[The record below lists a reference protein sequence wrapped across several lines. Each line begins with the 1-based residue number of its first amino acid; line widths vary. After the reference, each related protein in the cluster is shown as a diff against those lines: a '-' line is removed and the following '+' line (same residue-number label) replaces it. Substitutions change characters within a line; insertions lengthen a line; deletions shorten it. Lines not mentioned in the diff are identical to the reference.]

1 MMRFVTL
8 NFLYTIFLMELFI
21 IIMLSYALIH
31 LLYIFELDYNLIV
44 LVFCFEEFLLKK
56 MFQIFNLNI

>member
-1 MMRFVTL
+1 
-8 NFLYTIFLMELFI
+8 MELFI

-31 LLYIFELDYNLIV
+31 LLYIFELDYNLFIV

>member
-1 MMRFVTL
+1 
-8 NFLYTIFLMELFI
+8 MELFI

>member
-1 MMRFVTL
+1 
-8 NFLYTIFLMELFI
+8 MELFI

-44 LVFCFEEFLLKK
+44 LIFCFKEFLLKK